1 MEMLHSPSRNLA
13 LAVAFVAFAVVV
25 SACSSGTDQPSN
37 ASTSNGSSSDVAQV
51 QWDGIDSL
59 RYNEVQFIGSHNSYK
74 LKPRE
79 EVASALGALAPEL
92 FLQIDYEHLPL
103 TEQLEDYG
111 VRQFELDVYA
121 DPDGGLWA
129 EPAAHTILSI
139 DEEPLPELLEPGF
152 KVLHTQDMDYAT
164 TCLTFVTCLEE
175 IKAWSTANPSH
186 LPVMVMVETKN
197 DSLASGA
204 EGLGIDLTQL
214 GVEFNDPVRMTSDL
228 FDDLET
234 EILSVFDA
242 DHLLLPDDIR
252 GDADS
257 LEEVI
262 LETGWPV
269 FGELRGKVMFALNDT
284 GQTKDIYTADSPNL
298 AGKVMFTS
306 GTAGDPDA
314 AFTRVDDS
322 ITDADKLAELVN
334 AGYLIRTRTD
344 SPGIHAPA
352 GDTMLRDSAFAS
364 GAHFLSTDYYREDE
378 ALGTGYVVRFDD
390 GAVARCN
397 PVTAPPTCD
406 PSWFVD
412 ER

>member
-1 MEMLHSPSRNLA
+1 MDMMNSPSVHRV
-13 LAVAFVAFAVVV
+13 LAVTLLIVALTAA
-25 SACSSGTDQPSN
+25 ACSDE
-37 ASTSNGSSSDVAQV
+37 STSSSLSDLQDESASAEEQSAWQGV
-51 QWDGIDSL
+51 DSL

-74 LKPRE
+74 LRPRE
-79 EVASALGALAPEL
+79 EIASALGLLAPEL
-92 FLQIDYEHLPL
+92 YSQIDYEHLSL

-121 DPDGGLWA
+121 DPEGGLWS

-139 DEEPLPELLEPGF
+139 DEDPLPELLESGF

-164 TCLTFVTCLEE
+164 TCRTFVACLSE
-175 IKAWSTANPSH
+175 IKAWSAANPTH
-186 LPVMVMVETKN
+186 LPLMVMVETKN
-197 DSLASGA
+197 DGLASGA
-204 EGLGIDLTQL
+204 AGLGIDLSQF
-214 GVEFNDPVRMTSDL
+214 GVEFNDPVRMTNDL
-228 FDDLET
+228 FDDLEA
-234 EILSVFDA
+234 EILSVFDV
-242 DHLLLPDDIR
+242 DHLLVPDDIR
-252 GDADS
+252 GDADT

-262 LETGWPV
+262 LDTGWPV
-269 FGELRGKVMFALNDT
+269 LGELRGKVMFALNDT
-284 GQTKDIYTADSPNL
+284 GETKDIYTADSPNL

-322 ITDADKLAELVN
+322 ITDADQLAQLAA

-352 GDTMLRDSAFAS
+352 GDVTLRDSAFAS
-364 GAHFLSTDYYREDE
+364 GAHFLSTDYYQEDE
-378 ALGTGYVVRFDD
+378 ALGTGYVVRFDG

-397 PVTAPPTCD
+397 PVTAPPACD
-406 PSWFVD
+406 PSWFKN